1 MLWSCCFK
9 LETSVPPTKKKIAN
23 IFGNVVEIL
32 PHVFVTSCHFP
43 SNFSRLTQEARLR
56 EAVLTEAALVSE
68 LFFGGGLIESLRGKH
83 KMSSSFPMWDGG
95 FEGRVGKD
103 DAKKF

>member
-1 MLWSCCFK
+1 M
-9 LETSVPPTKKKIAN
+9 
-23 IFGNVVEIL
+23 
-32 PHVFVTSCHFP
+32 
-43 SNFSRLTQEARLR
+43 
-56 EAVLTEAALVSE
+56 SE